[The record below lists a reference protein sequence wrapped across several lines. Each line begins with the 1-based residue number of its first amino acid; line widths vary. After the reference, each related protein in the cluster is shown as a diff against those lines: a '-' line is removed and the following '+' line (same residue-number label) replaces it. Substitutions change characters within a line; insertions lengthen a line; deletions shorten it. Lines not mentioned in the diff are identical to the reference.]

1 MRDVKEDRL
10 CEIEASRR
18 RRFCGKIRI
27 DRPAPLEAERAAI
40 RDVAASADRLGQRR
54 RCISTEV
61 ELKLAA
67 SAADLPELKRALVE
81 MAPTSTS
88 SQSRLISTYYDT
100 PNLALKRRGLSL
112 RVREQGDRIIQTVK
126 TGDPGGGDLLTR
138 GEWEDELAESRPDT
152 EAAQSGEHLPDGIA
166 GDLQPLF
173 ATDVTRTTFAI
184 EPAPATRIEAAI
196 DQGEIRAAG
205 GGETEPISEIELE
218 LKSGDA
224 AALYDVAL
232 QLLDVAPIR
241 IEPRSKSERG
251 YRLGEEAEAAPPV
264 AHAEPVVLDPT
275 MTVEAA
281 LQEIGRACLAHL
293 LHNEAAAL
301 AMQLEGVHQMRVAVR
316 RIRSAISAFRKLLPA
331 ADRHRISDELGWLVD
346 ILGGA
351 RNLDVFATELL
362 LPTRA
367 ALVHEAGI
375 DDLAAALDRERS
387 AAYQRVERA
396 ILSER
401 YAAGMLRLSHWFE
414 ARGWRDRSARRS
426 TLLTSPI
433 AGLAPHLLDRR
444 WREVR
449 KRSKRFGRLTAPR
462 RHKLRIAAKKL
473 RYTVELL
480 GSLFD
485 QDDLQDFMKRLKR
498 LQDDLGYANDVQVA
512 HHILPELC
520 AGARRGPV
528 ARAGARLLE
537 WHEQALAEAEP
548 KLRKQ
553 LIRLN
558 RTAPFWRELATP
570 GDRSERH
577 RA

>member
-1 MRDVKEDRL
+1 
-10 CEIEASRR
+10 
-18 RRFCGKIRI
+18 
-27 DRPAPLEAERAAI
+27 
-40 RDVAASADRLGQRR
+40 LGQRR
-54 RCISTEV
+54 RRISTEV

-264 AHAEPVVLDPT
+264 AHAQPVVLDPT

-301 AMQLEGVHQMRVAVR
+301 AMQPEGVHQMRVAVR
-316 RIRSAISAFRKLLPA
+316 RIRSAISAFRKMLPA

-346 ILGGA
+346 ILGEA

-375 DDLAAALDRERS
+375 DGLAAALDRERS
-387 AAYQRVERA
+387 AAYRRVERA

-414 ARGWRDRSARRS
+414 ARGWRDGPARRS
-426 TLLTSPI
+426 TLLTLPI
-433 AGLAPHLLDRR
+433 GELAPHMLDRR
-444 WREVR
+444 WGEVR
-449 KRSKRFGRLTAPR
+449 KRNKRFGRLTAPR

-473 RYTVELL
+473 RYTMELL

-498 LQDDLGYANDVQVA
+498 LQDDLGYANDVRVA

-520 AGARRGPV
+520 SGARRGPV